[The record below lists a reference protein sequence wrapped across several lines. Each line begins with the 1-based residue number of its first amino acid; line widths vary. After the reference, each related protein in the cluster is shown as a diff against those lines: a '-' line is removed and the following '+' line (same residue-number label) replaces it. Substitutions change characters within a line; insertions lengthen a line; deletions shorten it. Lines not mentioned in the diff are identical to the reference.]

1 MNAIAL
7 PGLAEPVAALSH
19 LFAAA
24 LALAAAAR
32 LLRQVWGTGG
42 GRVLAYG
49 IFAGSAVALLGIS
62 GLYHALPLGSAA
74 RAFMQR
80 MDHAAI
86 FLLIAGSFTPLLL
99 DNFHGL
105 ERALLTIVVWVCALS
120 GVALKV
126 FFFHAI
132 PQSAG
137 LAMYLGLGWFGVVV
151 GGLAARRFGIVQ
163 LLPLLYGGL
172 LYTVGALSD
181 FLKWP
186 MLLSGVVRPHEVF
199 HFFVVAAL
207 AVHWV
212 WIAKRAQQRLVPRMS
227 PVVIAPVTLMR

>member
-1 MNAIAL
+1 MNVIAL

-137 LAMYLGLGWFGVVV
+137 LAMYLGLGGSVWSLEGSRRGV
-151 GGLAARRFGIVQ
+151 LASSSSCPF
-163 LLPLLYGGL
+163 
-172 LYTVGALSD
+172 YTGACSIPWGRSAI
-181 FLKWP
+181 F
-186 MLLSGVVRPHEVF
+186 
-199 HFFVVAAL
+199 
-207 AVHWV
+207 
-212 WIAKRAQQRLVPRMS
+212 
-227 PVVIAPVTLMR
+227 